1 MDIHTRI
8 VAVLHIVLGA
18 LGAAVPLLMGLV
30 LGGAAAFM
38 RDAQLPGFVIGLG
51 AVFLGFFILLALVD
65 VIAGVALLKG
75 SRTARVFVI
84 VISALGLFSFPFG
97 TLIGAYSLWALL
109 RKQPVLDVA

>member
-38 RDAQLPGFVIGLG
+38 RNAHLPGFVIGLG

-75 SRTARVFVI
+75 SRTARVFII
-84 VISALGLFSFPFG
+84 VISALGLLNFPFG

>member
-18 LGAAVPLLMGLV
+18 LGAAVPLFMGLV

-38 RDAQLPGFVIGLG
+38 RDAQLPGFVVGLG
-51 AVFLGFFILLALVD
+51 AMFLGFFILLALVD

-75 SRTARVFVI
+75 SRGARVFII
-84 VISALGLFSFPFG
+84 VISALGLFSFPVG
-97 TLIGAYSLWALL
+97 TLVGAYSLWALL
-109 RKQPVLDVA
+109 RKHPTLDVA

>member
-18 LGAAVPLLMGLV
+18 LGVAVPLFMGLV
-30 LGGAAAFM
+30 LGGVAAFM

-51 AVFLGFFILLALVD
+51 AMFLGFFVLLALVD

-75 SRTARVFVI
+75 SRGARVFII
-84 VISALGLFSFPFG
+84 VISALGL
-97 TLIGAYSLWALL
+97 A
-109 RKQPVLDVA
+109 

>member
-18 LGAAVPLLMGLV
+18 LGAAVPLFMGLV
-30 LGGAAAFM
+30 LGGAAALM
-38 RDAQLPGFVIGLG
+38 RDTELPGFVVGLG
-51 AVFLGFFILLALVD
+51 AMFLGFFVLLALVD

-75 SRTARVFVI
+75 SRGARVFII

-109 RKQPVLDVA
+109 RKQPVLDAA

>member
-18 LGAAVPLLMGLV
+18 LGMAVPLFMSLV
-30 LGGAAAFM
+30 LGGFAAFM
-38 RDAQLPGFVIGLG
+38 HDTQLPGFVLGLG
-51 AVFLGFFILLALVD
+51 AMFLGFFMLVALVD

-75 SRTARVFVI
+75 SRGARVFVI
-84 VISALGLFSFPFG
+84 VISALGLFSFPVG

-109 RKQPVLDVA
+109 RKQPTLDVA